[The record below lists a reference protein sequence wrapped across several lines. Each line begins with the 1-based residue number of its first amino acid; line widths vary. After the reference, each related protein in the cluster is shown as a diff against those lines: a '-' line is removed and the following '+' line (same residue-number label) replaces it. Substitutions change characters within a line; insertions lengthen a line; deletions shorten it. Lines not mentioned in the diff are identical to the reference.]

1 MKKYK
6 RSVWLPLLLLLYTTG
21 MAIYFLPR
29 NTEISDTE
37 KYCTIG
43 FSYVIIALLWFLLRR
58 KEKMAEKR
66 EEDLKKPKIDTS
78 EKK

>member
-29 NTEISDTE
+29 NTEISDLE
-37 KYCTIG
+37 KYGTIG
-43 FSYVIIALLWFLLRR
+43 LSYVIIALLWLLLRK
-58 KEKMAEKR
+58 KEKLAEKR
-66 EEDLKKPKIDTS
+66 EEDLKKTENNRAED
-78 EKK
+78 

>member
-6 RSVWLPLLLLLYTTG
+6 RSTWLPFLLFLYTTG

-37 KYCTIG
+37 KYATIG
-43 FSYVIIALLWFLLRR
+43 LSYVIIALLWWLLRK

-66 EEDLKKPKIDTS
+66 EEELKGKGQQPL
-78 EKK
+78 EKN